1 MVTTFNEPHFLEHVL
16 CSLAKQTVRAAQIV
30 VADDGSSPGCRDV
43 VQRWSSHLPI
53 TLVWQPD
60 NGFRAS
66 RIRNLAILKATGDH
80 LIFID
85 GDCLVPDNF
94 IESHQK
100 LAQPGWVVT
109 GGRQLLD
116 KTRSS
121 EILDAHDFSHTRKWL
136 RGLKF
141 LRLPLGFIRNL
152 TPRQWRLVKTC
163 NVGLLK
169 SDLFAVGGF
178 DERYRGW
185 GREDSDLIVRLLHLG
200 CRIRNG
206 RFASCVLHFWHEKQ
220 SRAQLSSNEKI
231 FNETLVD
238 DTTVLAHKSVLRC
251 LW

>member
-1 MVTTFNEPHFLEHVL
+1 MVTTFNEPLFLEYVL
-16 CSLAKQTVRAAQIV
+16 CRLAKQTVHAVQIV
-30 VADDGSSPGCRDV
+30 VADDGSNPGCRDV
-43 VQRWSSHLPI
+43 VQRWGSRLPV

-66 RIRNLAILKATGDH
+66 RIRNLAIVKATGDH

-100 LAQPGWVVT
+100 LAQPGWVVS
-109 GGRQLLD
+109 GGRKLLD

-121 EILDAHDFSHTRKWL
+121 KILNVNERSNTRSWF

-141 LRLPLGFIRNL
+141 LRLPLGFIRDL
-152 TPRQWRLVKTC
+152 TPRRWRLVKTC

-169 SDLFAVGGF
+169 SDVVAVGGF

-206 RFASCVLHFWHEKQ
+206 RFASCVLHFWHENQ
-220 SRAQLSSNEKI
+220 SRAQLSSNEEI
-231 FNETLVD
+231 FQKTLLD
-238 DTTVLAHKSVLRC
+238 DATVLAKKSVLRC